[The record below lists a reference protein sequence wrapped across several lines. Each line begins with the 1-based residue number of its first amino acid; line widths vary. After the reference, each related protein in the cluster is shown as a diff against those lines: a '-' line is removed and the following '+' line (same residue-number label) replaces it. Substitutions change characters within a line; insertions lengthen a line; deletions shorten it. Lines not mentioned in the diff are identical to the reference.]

1 MISSA
6 LQDQKE
12 KRTEIEKEQK
22 QERAEKNEQRNE
34 INLLYFLILN
44 LFIYNGFF
52 LITIDLTPLNQLKSF
67 SN

>member
-52 LITIDLTPLNQLKSF
+52 LITIDLTPLFNY
-67 SN
+67 